1 MCVYSE
7 KVNSIVLTK
16 EDFGDKLFQTIG
28 TVISVLTQSGYI
40 CEVYADEPALGIY
53 VINYDY
59 KDPEFTNNRL
69 LWVDTDKY
77 YVGERD
83 KEDE

>member
-1 MCVYSE
+1 MCIYSE

-16 EDFGDKLFQTIG
+16 EDFGDKLFQTMG
-28 TVISVLTQSGYI
+28 TVISVLTQGGYI

-59 KDPEFTNNRL
+59 KDPEFTSNRL

-77 YVGERD
+77 YIGERD

>member
-16 EDFGDKLFQTIG
+16 DDLGDKLFQTMG
-28 TVISVLTQSGYI
+28 TVIGILTQCGYT

-59 KDPEFTNNRL
+59 KNPEFTSNRL
-69 LWVDTDKY
+69 VWVDTDKY
-77 YVGERD
+77 YIGECV
-83 KEDE
+83 KENE